1 MDRVA
6 QKVALGKR
14 SLGMWTQRAI
24 AIALLATVRFA
35 RDCMPKSDRTVRLN
49 VDTAVR

>member
-6 QKVALGKR
+6 QKAALEKR

-24 AIALLATVRFA
+24 AIAILAIVRFA
-35 RDCMPKSDRTVRLN
+35 RDCMPQSDRTVRLH
-49 VDTAVR
+49 VDIAVR

>member
-6 QKVALGKR
+6 QKAALEKR

-24 AIALLATVRFA
+24 AIALLAIVRFA
-35 RDCMPKSDRTVRLN
+35 RDCIPKSDRTVRMNL
-49 VDTAVR
+49 DIAVR